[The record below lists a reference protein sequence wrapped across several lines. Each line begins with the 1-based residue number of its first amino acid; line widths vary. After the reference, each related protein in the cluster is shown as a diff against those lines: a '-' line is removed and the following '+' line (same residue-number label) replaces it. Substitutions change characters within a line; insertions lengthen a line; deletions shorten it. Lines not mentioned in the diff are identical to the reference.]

1 MILNI
6 KSTFGCF
13 FYVEEPLSLSGMQ
26 FLKSNQ
32 FIWNNQEGNYLLG
45 DRATFY
51 FQNYERL
58 DRCAKRHFDGVL
70 WFENCTVLV
79 ESDNRWICIKKDEE
93 TDLLEIESADDSIS
107 KNRKFELVSSASDLE
122 WLFINDKGEV
132 VCSFENTVSH
142 PLHQLKD
149 AIRRFG
155 KQGLSLQEISEKL
168 SDLEVFE
175 GEAGGM
181 KSYTYR
187 GVVLEYEFHRFQLS
201 QDEMNG
207 EIIYFKLRNIQRPF
221 EKFSADFYK
230 VVLNSAAVDI
240 AVFDLEQRYM
250 LINEFAVKNKEVRNW
265 LIGRTDFD
273 YCEFKGTDDSMA
285 KVRKEFFEQSM
296 RERRMVEMEEK
307 IIDADGNARYSLKRF
322 KPIIVQDE
330 IKYMMG
336 FGMDVT
342 AVIEAQEQ
350 LQKSLL
356 EKEALLGEIH
366 HRVKNN
372 LTVVYSLLELQAIQ
386 EKNVDI
392 AFAYRESQSRIK
404 AMALVHE
411 MLYKSNSFEA
421 IELFSYLKNLAEHL
435 QHLLSV
441 DKTVELK
448 FMGTPIELTISKAVT
463 CGLFANEILTNS
475 YKYAIPFVEKPEIRI
490 RLEEVGECIEMEI
503 SDNGPGLS
511 ADFEEG
517 KNASLGFKLMRTFAS
532 QLKGE
537 LEIASEGGLRYLL
550 KFKK

>member
-1 MILNI
+1 
-6 KSTFGCF
+6 
-13 FYVEEPLSLSGMQ
+13 MQ

-32 FIWNNQEGNYLLG
+32 FIWDSQKQEYLLG
-45 DRATFY
+45 
-51 FQNYERL
+51 ERVSL
-58 DRCAKRHFDGVL
+58 LLNNFKLLKSAADKKFEGFL
-70 WFENCTVLV
+70 WFNNKTVIIEPSLQ
-79 ESDNRWICIKKDEE
+79 WICIKREEE
-93 TDLLEIESADDSIS
+93 TDLLEIESFDGIS
-107 KNRKFELVSSASDLE
+107 SESEKFDLVSSALDLD
-122 WLFINDKGEV
+122 WIFINEKSEV
-132 VCSFENTVSH
+132 VCSFENKTNH
-142 PLHQLKD
+142 PIHQLKD
-149 AIRRFG
+149 ALLRFG
-155 KQGLSLQEISEKL
+155 KQGLSLREMSEKL

-175 GEAGGM
+175 GEEGGI

-187 GVVLEYEFHRFQLS
+187 GVVLEYKFHRFQLN
-201 QDEMNG
+201 QDEMKG
-207 EIIYFKLRNIQRPF
+207 EIIYFELKNIQRPF

-273 YCEFKGTDDSMA
+273 YCQFKGTDDSMA
-285 KVRKEFFEQSM
+285 KVRKEFFDQSK

-307 IIDADGNARYSLKRF
+307 IVDAEGKTRYSLKRF

-342 AVIEAQEQ
+342 AVIDAQEQ

-386 EKNVDI
+386 EKNADI

-411 MLYKSNSFEA
+411 MLYKSHSFEA

-435 QHLLSV
+435 QQLLSV
-441 DKTVELK
+441 NKTVELE
-448 FMGTPIELTISKAVT
+448 FIGTPVELPISKAVT

-475 YKYAIPFVEKPEIRI
+475 YKYAIPFANNPAIRI
-490 RLEEVGECIEMEI
+490 RLEEVNEFVEMEI
-503 SDNGPGLS
+503 SDNGPGLN

-532 QLKGE
+532 QLKGD
-537 LEIASEGGLRYLL
+537 LDIKSEDGLKYLL

>member
-1 MILNI
+1 MLLLFRTEVI
-6 KSTFGCF
+6 FGK
-13 FYVEEPLSLSGMQ
+13 MQ

-32 FIWNNQEGNYLLG
+32 FIFSADLQDYQKGEQANALMANSEIFSN
-45 DRATFY
+45 A
-51 FQNYERL
+51 
-58 DRCAKRHFDGVL
+58 AKNKFRDVL
-70 WFENCTVLV
+70 WF
-79 ESDNRWICIKKDEE
+79 DNRTVIVELDQRWVCIRRDQETELFEIEGASIFLKKKERFDLVKCTPDLEWICI
-93 TDLLEIESADDSIS
+93 
-107 KNRKFELVSSASDLE
+107 NQNCQVSY
-122 WLFINDKGEV
+122 
-132 VCSFENTVSH
+132 SFEDQAGH
-142 PLHQLKD
+142 PMHQLSD
-149 AIRRFG
+149 ALRRFS
-155 KQGLSLQEISEKL
+155 KQGLVLAQISEKL
-168 SDLEVFE
+168 TELEVLEVLE
-175 GEAGGM
+175 GGI
-181 KSYTYR
+181 KSFTYR
-187 GVVLEYEFHRFQLS
+187 GVVLEYEFHRFSLS
-201 QDEMNG
+201 QPDMEG
-207 EIIYFKLRNIQRPF
+207 EIVFFKLKNIQRPF

-285 KVRKEFFEQSM
+285 KVRKEFFEQSK

-307 IIDADGNARYSLKRF
+307 INDADGNARYSLKRF

-342 AVIEAQEQ
+342 PVIDAQEK

-411 MLYKSNSFEA
+411 MLYKSHSFEA
-421 IELFSYLKNLAEHL
+421 IELFAYLKNLAEHL

-441 DKTVELK
+441 V
-448 FMGTPIELTISKAVT
+448 
-463 CGLFANEILTNS
+463 
-475 YKYAIPFVEKPEIRI
+475 
-490 RLEEVGECIEMEI
+490 
-503 SDNGPGLS
+503 
-511 ADFEEG
+511 
-517 KNASLGFKLMRTFAS
+517 
-532 QLKGE
+532 
-537 LEIASEGGLRYLL
+537 
-550 KFKK
+550 

>member
-6 KSTFGCF
+6 KSTIGCF
-13 FYVEEPLSLSGMQ
+13 FYIREPLSLSRMQ

-32 FIWNNQEGNYLLG
+32 FIWNSEEREYLCGARAASIMEVSDLFKRSADNQFEN
-45 DRATFY
+45 F
-51 FQNYERL
+51 
-58 DRCAKRHFDGVL
+58 L
-70 WFENCTVLV
+70 WFENRSVIVEQDLRWVVLK
-79 ESDNRWICIKKDEE
+79 RTHE
-93 TDLLEIESADDSIS
+93 TDILEIEMASVFNE
-107 KNRKFELVSSASDLE
+107 KKEKFDLVKCSVDVE
-122 WLFINDKGEV
+122 WIFVNQRSEV
-132 VCSFENTVSH
+132 VYSFQKQAGH
-142 PLHQLKD
+142 PMHQLSD
-149 AIRRFG
+149 ALIRFS
-155 KQGLSLQEISEKL
+155 KQGLDLAQISDKL
-168 SDLEVFE
+168 SDLEVFKGHE
-175 GEAGGM
+175 GGS
-181 KSYTYR
+181 KSFTYR
-187 GVVLEYEFHRFQLS
+187 GVVLEYEFRRLAINQA
-201 QDEMNG
+201 EMKG
-207 EIIYFKLRNIQRPF
+207 EIVYLKLKNVQRPF

-250 LINEFAVKNKEVRNW
+250 LINEFAVNNKEVRNW

-285 KVRKEFFEQSM
+285 KIRKEFFEESK
-296 RERRMVEMEEK
+296 RERKMVEMEEK
-307 IIDADGNARYSLKRF
+307 IVDAEGKTRYSLKRF

-372 LTVVYSLLELQAIQ
+372 LTIVYSLLELQAIQ
-386 EKNVDI
+386 EKNADI

-411 MLYKSNSFEA
+411 MLYKSHSFEA
-421 IELFSYLKNLAEHL
+421 IELFAYLKNLAEHL
-435 QHLLSV
+435 QHLLAV
-441 DKTVELK
+441 NKTVELK
-448 FMGTPIELTISKAVT
+448 FIGEAVDLPISKAVT

-475 YKYAIPFVEKPEIRI
+475 YKYAIPFVENPEIRI
-490 RLEEVGECIEMEI
+490 RLEEVEGNVEMEI
-503 SDNGPGLS
+503 SDNGPGLND
-511 ADFEEG
+511 DFEEG

-537 LEIASEGGLRYLL
+537 LEIKSQDGLKYLL

>member
-1 MILNI
+1 
-6 KSTFGCF
+6 
-13 FYVEEPLSLSGMQ
+13 MQ
-26 FLKSNQ
+26 LLKSNQ
-32 FIWNNQEGNYLLG
+32 FIWNNQDRVYLWG
-45 DRATFY
+45 EKAAWY
-51 FQNYERL
+51 FQNSETFSR
-58 DRCAKRHFDGVL
+58 ATSNKFDGIFWYL
-70 WFENCTVLV
+70 NRTIIV
-79 ESDNRWICIKKDEE
+79 EPGLQWICLKRDHE
-93 TDLLEIESADDSIS
+93 TDLLEIETSSLSTA
-107 KNRKFELVSSASDLE
+107 KNEKFDLVSSAPNIE
-122 WLFINDKGEV
+122 WIFIDDNSRV
-132 VCSFENTVSH
+132 VCSFENMTGH
-142 PLHQLKD
+142 PIHQLKD
-149 AIRRFG
+149 ALLLFG
-155 KQGLSLQEISEKL
+155 KQGLGLSEISEKL
-168 SDLEVFE
+168 NDLEVYE

-187 GVVLEYEFHRFQLS
+187 GVVLEYMFHRFKLN
-201 QDEMNG
+201 QDEIKG
-207 EIIYFKLRNIQRPF
+207 EIIYFELKNIQRPF

-273 YCEFKGTDDSMA
+273 YCEFKGTNDSMA
-285 KVRKEFFEQSM
+285 KVRKEFFEQSK

-307 IIDADGNARYSLKRF
+307 IVDADGNARYSLKRF

-342 AVIEAQEQ
+342 PVIDAQEK

-411 MLYKSNSFEA
+411 MLYKSHSFEA
-421 IELFSYLKNLAEHL
+421 IELFAYLKNLAEHL

-441 DKTVELK
+441 NKTVELK
-448 FMGTPIELTISKAVT
+448 FIGKPVELNISKAVT

-475 YKYAIPFVEKPEIRI
+475 YKYAIPFVENPEIRI

-503 SDNGPGLS
+503 CDNGPGLN

-517 KNASLGFKLMRTFAS
+517 KNESLGFKLMRTFAS

-537 LEIASEGGLRYLL
+537 LEIKSEDGLKYLL

>member
-1 MILNI
+1 MLLLFRTEVI
-6 KSTFGCF
+6 FGK
-13 FYVEEPLSLSGMQ
+13 MQ

-32 FIWNNQEGNYLLG
+32 FIFSADLQDYQKGEQANALMANSEIFNNV
-45 DRATFY
+45 
-51 FQNYERL
+51 
-58 DRCAKRHFDGVL
+58 AKNKFRDVL
-70 WFENCTVLV
+70 WF
-79 ESDNRWICIKKDEE
+79 DNRTVIVELDQRWVCIRRDQETELFEIECASIFLKKKERFDLVKCTPDLEWICI
-93 TDLLEIESADDSIS
+93 
-107 KNRKFELVSSASDLE
+107 NQNCQVSY
-122 WLFINDKGEV
+122 
-132 VCSFENTVSH
+132 SFEDQAGH
-142 PLHQLKD
+142 PMHQLSD
-149 AIRRFG
+149 ALRRFS
-155 KQGLSLQEISEKL
+155 KQGLVLAQISEKL
-168 SDLEVFE
+168 TELEVLE
-175 GEAGGM
+175 GEEGGI
-181 KSYTYR
+181 KSFTYR
-187 GVVLEYEFHRFQLS
+187 GVVLEYEFHRFSLS
-201 QDEMNG
+201 QPDMEG
-207 EIIYFKLRNIQRPF
+207 EIVFFKLKNIQRPF

-273 YCEFKGTDDSMA
+273 YCEFKGSDDTMA
-285 KVRKEFFEQSM
+285 KVRKEYFEQSM

-307 IIDADGNARYSLKRF
+307 IIDAEGKARYSLKRF

-342 AVIEAQEQ
+342 PVIDAQEQ

-421 IELFSYLKNLAEHL
+421 IELFAYLKNLAEHL

-441 DKTVELK
+441 NKIVELK
-448 FMGTPIELTISKAVT
+448 FEGKPVELPISKAVT

-475 YKYAIPFVEKPEIRI
+475 YKYAFPIVEKPEIRI
-490 RLEEVGECIEMEI
+490 RLEEVNGIVEMEI
-503 SDNGPGLS
+503 TDNGPGLS

-537 LEIASEGGLRYLL
+537 LEITSGKGLKYLL

>member
-1 MILNI
+1 
-6 KSTFGCF
+6 
-13 FYVEEPLSLSGMQ
+13 MQ

-32 FIWNNQEGNYLLG
+32 LIWDENHKKFLCGSVAQRHLKELEIFEKCSANNFLDNIWFGN
-45 DRATFY
+45 RS
-51 FQNYERL
+51 
-58 DRCAKRHFDGVL
+58 
-70 WFENCTVLV
+70 VLV
-79 ESDNRWICIKKDEE
+79 DENGNWVCLKKIQE
-93 TDLLEIESADDSIS
+93 TDILEIESSSIDE
-107 KNRKFELVSSASDLE
+107 NRRAKFDLVDCAVDFE
-122 WLFINDKGEV
+122 WIFVGEKGNV
-132 VCSFENTVSH
+132 VFSFEGHVGQ
-142 PLHQLKD
+142 PIHQLSD
-149 AIRRFG
+149 ALIRFS
-155 KQGLSLQEISEKL
+155 KQGMTVEQIAEKL
-168 SDLEVFE
+168 TDLEVSE
-175 GEAGGM
+175 GEAGGV
-181 KSYTYR
+181 KSFSYR
-187 GVVLEYEFHRFQLS
+187 GVLLDYQFHRLPYQLF
-201 QDEMNG
+201 DLKG
-207 EIIYFKLRNIQRPF
+207 FIIYFQLKNIQRPF

-273 YCEFKGTDDSMA
+273 YCEFKGIDDSMA
-285 KVRKEFFEQSM
+285 KVRKEFFEQSK

-307 IIDADGNARYSLKRF
+307 IIDADGKARYSLKRF
-322 KPIIVQDE
+322 KPIVVQDE

-342 AVIEAQEQ
+342 AVIDAQEQ

-386 EKNVDI
+386 EKNEDI

-411 MLYKSNSFEA
+411 MLYKSHSFEA
-421 IELFSYLKNLAEHL
+421 IELFAYLKNLAEHL

-441 DKTVELK
+441 NKVVELK
-448 FMGTPIELTISKAVT
+448 FIGKAVDLPISKAVT

-475 YKYAIPFVEKPEIRI
+475 YKYAIPFSEKPEIKI
-490 RLEEVGECIEMEI
+490 RLEEVRDFVEMEI
-503 SDNGPGLS
+503 SDNGPGLKE
-511 ADFEEG
+511 DFEEG

-537 LEIASEGGLRYLL
+537 LEIKSENGLRYLL

>member
-1 MILNI
+1 
-6 KSTFGCF
+6 
-13 FYVEEPLSLSGMQ
+13 MQ

-32 FIWNNQEGNYLLG
+32 FIWSSEQREYLCG
-45 DRATFY
+45 VRAAALMRESDLF
-51 FQNYERL
+51 
-58 DRCAKRHFDGVL
+58 KRAAENKFKDVL
-70 WFENCTVLV
+70 WFQDRCLIVEKDQRWLVLKR
-79 ESDNRWICIKKDEE
+79 NQE
-93 TDLLEIESADDSIS
+93 TDLIEV
-107 KNRKFELVSSASDLE
+107 ELASSFAERRENYDLVECASDIE
-122 WLFINDKGEV
+122 WIYVNQNSEV
-132 VCSFENTVSH
+132 VYSFQNQTGH
-142 PLHQLKD
+142 PFHQLSD
-149 AIRRFG
+149 ALLRFS
-155 KQGLSLQEISEKL
+155 KQGLSLEQISEKL
-168 SDLEVFE
+168 SDLEVYE
-175 GEAGGM
+175 GQEGGV
-181 KSYTYR
+181 KSFTYR
-187 GVVLEYEFHRFQLS
+187 GVVLEYEFHRLKLDHLDMKGEVIYFQLK
-201 QDEMNG
+201 NV
-207 EIIYFKLRNIQRPF
+207 QRPF

-273 YCEFKGTDDSMA
+273 YCEFKGTDDTMA
-285 KVRKEFFEQSM
+285 KVRKEFFEQSK

-307 IIDADGNARYSLKRF
+307 IIDAEGKPRYSLKRF

-330 IKYMMG
+330 VKYMMG

-342 AVIEAQEQ
+342 PVIEAQEQ

-386 EKNVDI
+386 EKNADI

-411 MLYKSNSFEA
+411 MLYKSHSFEA
-421 IELFSYLKNLAEHL
+421 IELFAYLKNLAEHL

-441 DKTVELK
+441 NKIVELK
-448 FMGTPIELTISKAVT
+448 FLGEAVDLPISTAVT

-475 YKYAIPFVEKPEIRI
+475 YKYAIPFVENPEIRI
-490 RLEEVGECIEMEI
+490 RLEEVNGFVEMEI
-503 SDNGPGLS
+503 ADNGPGLKD
-511 ADFEEG
+511 DFEEG

-532 QLKGE
+532 QLKGD
-537 LEIASEGGLRYLL
+537 LEIKSEDGLRYLL

>member
-1 MILNI
+1 ML
-6 KSTFGCF
+6 
-13 FYVEEPLSLSGMQ
+13 FYVKELLSLGDMQ
-26 FLKSNQ
+26 FLRSSQ
-32 FIWNNQEGNYLLG
+32 FIWNSEKREYLCGARAASLMKEFDLFKRAAENQFE
-45 DRATFY
+45 D
-51 FQNYERL
+51 
-58 DRCAKRHFDGVL
+58 VL
-70 WFENCTVLV
+70 WFQNRCLIVEQDQRWVVLKR
-79 ESDNRWICIKKDEE
+79 DQE
-93 TDLLEIESADDSIS
+93 TDLIEIELASVFEE
-107 KNRKFELVSSASDLE
+107 KKEKFDLVKCASDIE
-122 WLFINDKGEV
+122 WIFVNEKSEV
-132 VCSFENTVSH
+132 VCSFQKQAGH
-142 PLHQLKD
+142 PIHQLSD
-149 AIRRFG
+149 ALIRFS
-155 KQGLSLQEISEKL
+155 KQGLDLPQISDKL
-168 SDLEVFE
+168 NDLEVFDDLE
-175 GEAGGM
+175 GGV
-181 KSYTYR
+181 KSFTYR
-187 GVVLEYEFHRFQLS
+187 GVVLEYDFHRFTLNQL
-201 QDEMNG
+201 EMKG
-207 EIIYFKLRNIQRPF
+207 EVIYFQLKNVQRPF

-273 YCEFKGTDDSMA
+273 YCEFKGTDDTMA
-285 KVRKEFFEQSM
+285 KVRKEFFEQSK

-307 IIDADGNARYSLKRF
+307 IVDADGKTRYSLKRF

-342 AVIEAQEQ
+342 PVIDAQEQ

-386 EKNVDI
+386 EKNADI

-411 MLYKSNSFEA
+411 MLYKSHSFEA

-435 QHLLSV
+435 QHLLAV
-441 DKTVELK
+441 NKTVELK
-448 FMGTPIELTISKAVT
+448 FIGESVDLPISRAVT

-475 YKYAIPFVEKPEIRI
+475 YKYAIPFVENPEIRI
-490 RLEEVGECIEMEI
+490 RLEEVNGFVEMEI
-503 SDNGPGLS
+503 ADNGPGLNE
-511 ADFEEG
+511 DFEEG
-517 KNASLGFKLMRTFAS
+517 KNESLGFKLMRTFAS

-537 LEIASEGGLRYLL
+537 LEIKSENGLRYLL

>member
-1 MILNI
+1 
-6 KSTFGCF
+6 
-13 FYVEEPLSLSGMQ
+13 MQ

-32 FIWNNQEGNYLLG
+32 FIYSADLQDYLKGEQASALLESSEIFKK
-45 DRATFY
+45 A
-51 FQNYERL
+51 
-58 DRCAKRHFDGVL
+58 AKSKFKDVL
-70 WFENCTVLV
+70 WFENRTLIV
-79 ESDNRWICIKKDEE
+79 ELDQRWVFIKRDQE
-93 TDLLEIESADDSIS
+93 TDFFEIESASIFQG
-107 KNRKFELVSSASDLE
+107 KKGKFDLVKCSADLE
-122 WLFINDKGEV
+122 WIFINQNSEV
-132 VCSFENTVSH
+132 TFSFEDQTGH
-142 PLHQLKD
+142 PIHQLSD
-149 AIRRFG
+149 ALRRFS
-155 KQGLSLQEISEKL
+155 KQGLASSQISEKL
-168 SDLEVFE
+168 TELEVLE
-175 GEAGGM
+175 GQEGGI
-181 KSYTYR
+181 KSFTYR
-187 GVVLEYEFHRFQLS
+187 GVVLEYEFHRFTLS
-201 QDEMNG
+201 QLEMKG
-207 EIIYFKLRNIQRPF
+207 EIVFLRLKNIQRPF

-285 KVRKEFFEQSM
+285 KVRKEFFEQSK

-342 AVIEAQEQ
+342 PVIDAQEQ

-448 FMGTPIELTISKAVT
+448 FMGTPVELTISKAVT

-475 YKYAIPFVEKPEIRI
+475 YKYAIPFVENPEIRI
-490 RLEEVGECIEMEI
+490 RLEEVGEFIEMEI

-511 ADFEEG
+511 LDFEEG

-537 LEIASEGGLRYLL
+537 LEITSDNGLKYLL

>member
-1 MILNI
+1 MLFLCEREAIFE
-6 KSTFGCF
+6 K
-13 FYVEEPLSLSGMQ
+13 MQ

-32 FIWNNQEGNYLLG
+32 FIYSADLQDYLKGEQAGLLIGNSAHLNKALEEKF
-45 DRATFY
+45 A
-51 FQNYERL
+51 N
-58 DRCAKRHFDGVL
+58 AI
-70 WFENCTVLV
+70 WFENRCVIV
-79 ESDNRWICIKKDEE
+79 ERDQRWVCIKKDEE
-93 TDLLEIESADDSIS
+93 TDLFEIENASVF
-107 KNRKFELVSSASDLE
+107 KEKREKFDLVKCTPDLE
-122 WLFINDKGEV
+122 WIFINEKCDITY
-132 VCSFENTVSH
+132 SFENQAGH
-142 PLHQLKD
+142 PIHQLSD
-149 AIRRFG
+149 ALKRFS
-155 KQGLSLQEISEKL
+155 KLGLSLPMISEKL
-168 SDLEVFE
+168 TELEVWQGEE
-175 GEAGGM
+175 GGI
-181 KSYTYR
+181 KSFTYR
-187 GVVLEYEFHRFQLS
+187 GVVLEYEFHRFALNHS
-201 QDEMNG
+201 EMMG
-207 EIIYFKLRNIQRPF
+207 EIVFLKLKNIQRPF

-273 YCEFKGTDDSMA
+273 YCEFKGTDDTMA
-285 KVRKEFFEQSM
+285 KVRKEFFEQSK

-307 IIDADGNARYSLKRF
+307 IIDADGKARYSLKRF

-386 EKNVDI
+386 EKNEDI

-411 MLYKSNSFEA
+411 MLYKSHSFEA
-421 IELFSYLKNLAEHL
+421 IELFAYLKNLAEHL

-441 DKTVELK
+441 NKIVALKFEGEPVEL
-448 FMGTPIELTISKAVT
+448 PISKAVT

-475 YKYAIPFVEKPEIRI
+475 YKYAFPVVERPEIKI
-490 RLEEVGECIEMEI
+490 RLEEINDIVEMEI

-517 KNASLGFKLMRTFAS
+517 KNSSLGFKLMRTFAS

-537 LEIASEGGLRYLL
+537 LEIISDNGLKYLL

>member
-1 MILNI
+1 MLLLFRTEVI
-6 KSTFGCF
+6 FGK
-13 FYVEEPLSLSGMQ
+13 MQ

-32 FIWNNQEGNYLLG
+32 FIFSADLQDYQKGEQANALMSNSEIFSN
-45 DRATFY
+45 A
-51 FQNYERL
+51 
-58 DRCAKRHFDGVL
+58 AKNKFRDVL
-70 WFENCTVLV
+70 WF
-79 ESDNRWICIKKDEE
+79 DNRTVIVELDQRWVCIRRDQETELFEIECASIFLKKKERFDLVKCTPDLEWICI
-93 TDLLEIESADDSIS
+93 
-107 KNRKFELVSSASDLE
+107 NQNCQVSY
-122 WLFINDKGEV
+122 
-132 VCSFENTVSH
+132 SFEDQAGH
-142 PLHQLKD
+142 PMHQLSD
-149 AIRRFG
+149 ALRRFS
-155 KQGLSLQEISEKL
+155 KQGLVLAQISEKL
-168 SDLEVFE
+168 TELEVLE
-175 GEAGGM
+175 GEEGGI
-181 KSYTYR
+181 KSFTYR
-187 GVVLEYEFHRFQLS
+187 GVVLEYDFHRFSLS
-201 QDEMNG
+201 QPDMEG
-207 EIIYFKLRNIQRPF
+207 EIVFFKLKNIQRPF

-273 YCEFKGTDDSMA
+273 YCEFKGSDDTMA
-285 KVRKEFFEQSM
+285 KVRKEYFEQSM

-307 IIDADGNARYSLKRF
+307 IIDAEGKARYSLKRF

-342 AVIEAQEQ
+342 PVIDAQEQ

-421 IELFSYLKNLAEHL
+421 IELFAYLKNLAEHL

-441 DKTVELK
+441 NKIVELK
-448 FMGTPIELTISKAVT
+448 FEGKPVELPISKAVT

-475 YKYAIPFVEKPEIRI
+475 YKYAFPIVEKPEIRI
-490 RLEEVGECIEMEI
+490 RLEEVNGIIEMEI
-503 SDNGPGLS
+503 TDNGPGLS

-537 LEIASEGGLRYLL
+537 LEITSGKGLKYLL

>member
-1 MILNI
+1 ML
-6 KSTFGCF
+6 
-13 FYVEEPLSLSGMQ
+13 FYVKELLSLSGMQ

-32 FIWNNQEGNYLLG
+32 FVWNAEQREYLFGVRAASLMAESDLLRRMAGNQFQ
-45 DRATFY
+45 DAFW
-51 FQNYERL
+51 FQNRSFIVEQ
-58 DRCAKRHFDGVL
+58 DRRWLVLKRDQ
-70 WFENCTVLV
+70 
-79 ESDNRWICIKKDEE
+79 E
-93 TDLLEIESADDSIS
+93 TDLIEIEQASIFDEKKEKFDLVRCSADI
-107 KNRKFELVSSASDLE
+107 EWIYVSENS
-122 WLFINDKGEV
+122 EV
-132 VCSFENTVSH
+132 VCSFQDQAGH
-142 PLHQLKD
+142 PIHQLSD
-149 AIRRFG
+149 ALIRFS
-155 KQGLSLQEISEKL
+155 KQGLDLPQISEKL
-168 SDLEVFE
+168 NDLEVFNDIE
-175 GEAGGM
+175 GGV
-181 KSYTYR
+181 KSFTYR
-187 GVVLEYEFHRFQLS
+187 GVVLEYEFHRFVLNQL
-201 QDEMNG
+201 EMKG
-207 EIIYFKLRNIQRPF
+207 EVIFFKLKNVQRPF

-273 YCEFKGTDDSMA
+273 YCEFKGIDDSMA
-285 KVRKEFFEQSM
+285 KVRKDFFEQSK
-296 RERRMVEMEEK
+296 RERRMVEMEER
-307 IIDADGNARYSLKRF
+307 IIDAEGRARYSLKRF
-322 KPIIVQDE
+322 KPIIVRDE
-330 IKYMMG
+330 MKYMMG

-386 EKNVDI
+386 EKNADI

-411 MLYKSNSFEA
+411 MLYKSHSFEA
-421 IELFSYLKNLAEHL
+421 IELFAYLQNLAEHL

-441 DKTVELK
+441 NKTVELK
-448 FMGTPIELTISKAVT
+448 FIGKAVDLPISKAVT

-475 YKYAIPFVEKPEIRI
+475 YKYAIPFADNPEIRI
-490 RLEEVGECIEMEI
+490 RLEEVGDFVEMEI
-503 SDNGPGLS
+503 SDNGPGLND
-511 ADFEEG
+511 DFEEG

-537 LEIASEGGLRYLL
+537 LEIKSEDGLKYLL

>member
-1 MILNI
+1 MLFLCKTEVI
-6 KSTFGCF
+6 FGM
-13 FYVEEPLSLSGMQ
+13 MQ

-32 FIWNNQEGNYLLG
+32 FIFSADLQDYLKGQQASALMESSEIFKETAESKFK
-45 DRATFY
+45 D
-51 FQNYERL
+51 
-58 DRCAKRHFDGVL
+58 VL
-70 WFENCTVLV
+70 WFENRTLIV
-79 ESDNRWICIKKDEE
+79 ESDQRWVLIKRDEE
-93 TDLLEIESADDSIS
+93 TDLFEIEGASIFLSKKGKFDLVQSA
-107 KNRKFELVSSASDLE
+107 VDLE
-122 WLFINDKGEV
+122 WIFINQNSEV
-132 VCSFENTVSH
+132 TFSFEDQTGH
-142 PLHQLKD
+142 PIHQLSD
-149 AIRRFG
+149 ALKRFS
-155 KQGLSLQEISEKL
+155 KQGLTTSQISEKL
-168 SDLEVFE
+168 TELEVLE
-175 GEAGGM
+175 GQEGGI
-181 KSYTYR
+181 KSFTYR
-187 GVVLEYEFHRFQLS
+187 GVVLEYEFHRFTLCQL
-201 QDEMNG
+201 EMKG
-207 EIIYFKLRNIQRPF
+207 EIVFLRLKNIQRPF

-273 YCEFKGTDDSMA
+273 YCEFKGTDNIMA
-285 KVRKEFFEQSM
+285 KVRKEFFEQSK

-342 AVIEAQEQ
+342 PVIDAQEK
-350 LQKSLL
+350 LQKSLM

-386 EKNVDI
+386 EKNADI

-411 MLYKSNSFEA
+411 MLYKSHSFEA
-421 IELFSYLKNLAEHL
+421 IELFAYLKNLAEHL

-441 DKTVELK
+441 NKIVDLKFEGEPVEL
-448 FMGTPIELTISKAVT
+448 PISKAVT

-475 YKYAIPFVEKPEIRI
+475 YKYAFPVVEHPEIRI
-490 RLEEVGECIEMEI
+490 RLEEVNEIVEMEI

-537 LEIASEGGLRYLL
+537 LEITSDNGLKYLL

>member
-1 MILNI
+1 
-6 KSTFGCF
+6 
-13 FYVEEPLSLSGMQ
+13 MQ
-26 FLKSNQ
+26 FLRSNQ
-32 FIWNNQEGNYLLG
+32 FIWNSDKREYFCGA
-45 DRATFY
+45 RAAALMDESDLF
-51 FQNYERL
+51 RRAA
-58 DRCAKRHFDGVL
+58 DKHFEEVL
-70 WFENCTVLV
+70 WFKDRSVIVEQDQRWVVLKRDQETDLIEIEQASIFDEKRENFDLV
-79 ESDNRWICIKKDEE
+79 KCSADVEWIFVSDNR
-93 TDLLEIESADDSIS
+93 
-107 KNRKFELVSSASDLE
+107 
-122 WLFINDKGEV
+122 EV
-132 VCSFENTVSH
+132 VYSFQNQAGH
-142 PLHQLKD
+142 PIHQLSD
-149 AIRRFG
+149 AIIRFS
-155 KQGLSLQEISEKL
+155 KQGIDLPQISEKL
-168 SDLEVFE
+168 NDLEVFKDTD
-175 GEAGGM
+175 GGI
-181 KSYTYR
+181 KSFTYR
-187 GVVLEYEFHRFQLS
+187 GVVLEYEFHRFSLNQL
-201 QDEMNG
+201 EMKG
-207 EIIYFKLRNIQRPF
+207 EVIFFKLKNVQRPF

-273 YCEFKGTDDSMA
+273 YCEFKGADDTMA
-285 KVRKEFFEQSM
+285 KVRKEFFEQSK

-307 IIDADGNARYSLKRF
+307 IVDAEGKTRYSLKRF

-342 AVIEAQEQ
+342 PVIDAQEQ

-386 EKNVDI
+386 EKNADI

-411 MLYKSNSFEA
+411 MLYKSHSFEA
-421 IELFSYLKNLAEHL
+421 IELFAYLKNLAEHL
-435 QHLLSV
+435 QHLLAVNKTVDLKFIGESV
-441 DKTVELK
+441 DL
-448 FMGTPIELTISKAVT
+448 PISKAVT

-475 YKYAIPFVEKPEIRI
+475 YKYAIPFAENPEIRI
-490 RLEEVGECIEMEI
+490 RLEEVNGFVEMEI
-503 SDNGPGLS
+503 ADNGPGLNE
-511 ADFEEG
+511 DFEEG

-537 LEIASEGGLRYLL
+537 LDIKSENGLRYLL

>member
-1 MILNI
+1 
-6 KSTFGCF
+6 
-13 FYVEEPLSLSGMQ
+13 MQ
-26 FLKSNQ
+26 FLKPNQ
-32 FIWNNQEGNYLLG
+32 FIWNNEQRIFIYGELAASLIRNSQL
-45 DRATFY
+45 FSKSV
-51 FQNYERL
+51 EIRL
-58 DRCAKRHFDGVL
+58 NDFL
-70 WFENCTVLV
+70 WF
-79 ESDNRWICIKKDEE
+79 DNRTVIHEGHGQWICIKRDAE
-93 TDLLEIESADDSIS
+93 TDILEIESASALKDVKGKFDLVTYTPKIDWIFIS
-107 KNRKFELVSSASDLE
+107 ENS
-122 WLFINDKGEV
+122 EV
-132 VCSFENTVSH
+132 VCSFEYISNH
-142 PLHQLKD
+142 PIHQLKD
-149 AIRRFG
+149 ALLRFA
-155 KQGLSLQEISEKL
+155 KQGLNL
-168 SDLEVFE
+168 SDLSGKLTELEVFE
-175 GEAGGM
+175 GAAGGL

-187 GVVLEYEFHRFQLS
+187 GVVLDYEFHRYSLNQI
-201 QDEMNG
+201 EMRG
-207 EIIYFKLRNIQRPF
+207 EIIYFKLKNIQRPF

-273 YCEFKGTDDSMA
+273 YCQFKGTDDSMA
-285 KVRKEFFEQSM
+285 KVRKDFFEQSM

-307 IIDADGNARYSLKRF
+307 IVDSEGKTRYSLKRF

-342 AVIEAQEQ
+342 PVIDAQEQ

-372 LTVVYSLLELQAIQ
+372 LTIVYSLLELQAIQ

-421 IELFSYLKNLAEHL
+421 IELFAYLKNLAEHL
-435 QHLLSV
+435 QHLLAV

-448 FMGTPIELTISKAVT
+448 FIGTPVELSISKAVT

-475 YKYAIPFVEKPEIRI
+475 YKYAFPVVEKPEIRI

-503 SDNGPGLS
+503 SDNGPGLK

-537 LEIASEGGLRYLL
+537 LSIKSEDGLNYLL

>member
-1 MILNI
+1 VLFLCKTEAI
-6 KSTFGCF
+6 FD
-13 FYVEEPLSLSGMQ
+13 VMQ
-26 FLKSNQ
+26 FLKPNQ
-32 FIWNNQEGNYLLG
+32 FIYSADQQDFLKGEQARLLMENSEFFSKSAENNFK
-45 DRATFY
+45 D
-51 FQNYERL
+51 
-58 DRCAKRHFDGVL
+58 DL
-70 WFENCTVLV
+70 WFENRTVIV
-79 ESDNRWICIKKDEE
+79 ESDKRWVCIKRNQD
-93 TDLLEIESADDSIS
+93 TDILEIEGGSLFQN
-107 KNRKFELVSSASDLE
+107 KKEKFDLVQCAPDLE
-122 WLFINDKGEV
+122 WIFINQNSEV
-132 VCSFENTVSH
+132 TYSFENQTGH
-142 PLHQLKD
+142 PIHQLSD
-149 AIRRFG
+149 ALKRFS
-155 KQGLSLQEISEKL
+155 KQGLELPQISEKL
-168 SDLEVFE
+168 TELEVLE
-175 GEAGGM
+175 GKEGGI
-181 KSYTYR
+181 KSFTYR
-187 GVVLEYEFHRFQLS
+187 GVVLEYEFHRLTLKQS
-201 QDEMNG
+201 EMKG
-207 EIIYFKLRNIQRPF
+207 EIIFFKLKNIQRPF

-285 KVRKEFFEQSM
+285 KVRREFFEQSK

-307 IIDADGNARYSLKRF
+307 IIDADGRTRYSLKRF

-342 AVIEAQEQ
+342 PVIDAQEQ

-386 EKNVDI
+386 EKNADI

-411 MLYKSNSFEA
+411 MLYKSHSFEA
-421 IELFSYLKNLAEHL
+421 IELFAYLKNLAEHL

-441 DKTVELK
+441 NKIVELK
-448 FMGTPIELTISKAVT
+448 FEGEPVELPISKAVT

-475 YKYAIPFVEKPEIRI
+475 YKYAFPFVENPEIRI
-490 RLEEVGECIEMEI
+490 RLEEVNEVIEMEI

-537 LEIASEGGLRYLL
+537 LEITSDSGLKYLL

>member
-1 MILNI
+1 M
-6 KSTFGCF
+6 F
-13 FYVEEPLSLSGMQ
+13 VELSLIGMQ

-32 FIWNNQEGNYLLG
+32 FIWDESREEYLFG
-45 DRATFY
+45 
-51 FQNYERL
+51 
-58 DRCAKRHFDGVL
+58 KGVL
-70 WFENCTVLV
+70 
-79 ESDNRWICIKKDEE
+79 
-93 TDLLEIESADDSIS
+93 
-107 KNRKFELVSSASDLE
+107 ELVSSLPAFKNAIDNKFQESNWYCNRSAIVEPNGKWVCVKRDEETEILEVENSSEFDFKKVKFDLVEFASELE
-122 WLFINDKGEV
+122 WIFVSDTGQV
-132 VCSFENTVSH
+132 TFTFEHQSGH
-142 PLHQLKD
+142 PIHQLSD
-149 AIRRFG
+149 ALLRFI
-155 KQGLSLQEISEKL
+155 KQGLDINQVSEKL
-168 SDLEVFE
+168 TDLEVFE
-175 GEAGGM
+175 GEGGGI
-181 KSYTYR
+181 KSFTYR
-187 GVVLEYEFHRFQLS
+187 GVVLEYEFHRFAIS
-201 QDEMNG
+201 QFDMNG
-207 EIIYFKLRNIQRPF
+207 IIIYLKLKNIQRPF

-273 YCEFKGTDDSMA
+273 YCEFKGIDDTMA
-285 KVRKEFFEQSM
+285 KIRKENFEQSK

-307 IIDADGNARYSLKRF
+307 IVDAEGKTRYSLKRF
-322 KPIIVQDE
+322 KPIMVQDE

-386 EKNVDI
+386 EKNSDI

-411 MLYKSNSFEA
+411 MLYKSHSFEA

-435 QHLLSV
+435 QHLLAV
-441 DKTVELK
+441 NKTVDLK
-448 FMGTPIELTISKAVT
+448 FLGEAVDLPISKAVT

-475 YKYAIPFVEKPEIRI
+475 YKYAIPFVESPEIQI
-490 RLEEVGECIEMEI
+490 RLEEVQGFVEMEI
-503 SDNGPGLS
+503 SDNGPGLKE
-511 ADFEEG
+511 DFEEG

-537 LEIASEGGLRYLL
+537 LEIKSQNGLKYLL

>member
-1 MILNI
+1 
-6 KSTFGCF
+6 
-13 FYVEEPLSLSGMQ
+13 MQ

-32 FIWNNQEGNYLLG
+32 FIWDKDKQTYHAGESARAVLNDFDLLKN
-45 DRATFY
+45 AV
-51 FQNYERL
+51 EH
-58 DRCAKRHFDGVL
+58 HFNKMV
-70 WFENCTVLV
+70 WCKNRTVLV
-79 ESDNRWICIKKDEE
+79 SDQLNWLCLKKDDE
-93 TDLLEIESADDSIS
+93 TDLLEIESSLSFQSEDA
-107 KNRKFELVSSASDLE
+107 KFDLVSCASDVDWIFVNE
-122 WLFINDKGEV
+122 KSNV
-132 VCSFENTVSH
+132 VCSFENKSNH
-142 PLHQLKD
+142 PIHQLRD
-149 AIRRFG
+149 ALLRFAQ
-155 KQGLSLQEISEKL
+155 QGLTLDKISERL
-168 SDLEVFE
+168 TDLEVFN

-181 KSYTYR
+181 KSFTYR
-187 GVVLEYEFHRFQLS
+187 GVVLEYEFHRFQLN
-201 QDEMNG
+201 QIEMKG
-207 EIIYFKLRNIQRPF
+207 EIIYFKLKNIQRPF

-250 LINEFAVKNKEVRNW
+250 LINEFAVKNKEIRNW

-273 YCEFKGTDDSMA
+273 YCEFKGIDDTMA
-285 KVRKEFFEQSM
+285 KVRKEAFEQSK
-296 RERRMVEMEEK
+296 RERRMIEMEEK
-307 IIDADGNARYSLKRF
+307 IIDAEGKARYSLKRF
-322 KPIIVQDE
+322 KPIVVKDE

-342 AVIEAQEQ
+342 PVIEAQEQ

-386 EKNVDI
+386 EKNADI

-411 MLYKSNSFEA
+411 MLYKSHSFEA
-421 IELFSYLKNLAEHL
+421 IELFSYLQNLAEHL

-441 DKTVELK
+441 NKTVELK
-448 FMGTPIELTISKAVT
+448 FIGKAVDLPISKAVT

-475 YKYAIPFVEKPEIRI
+475 YKYAIPVTDNPEIRI
-490 RLEEVGECIEMEI
+490 RLEESGDFIEMEI
-503 SDNGPGLS
+503 ADNGPGLS
-511 ADFEEG
+511 EDFEEG

-532 QLKGE
+532 QLQGE
-537 LEIASEGGLRYLL
+537 LEIKSEDGLKYLL

>member
-1 MILNI
+1 ML
-6 KSTFGCF
+6 F
-13 FYVEEPLSLSGMQ
+13 FVEEPLSLSGMQ

-32 FIWNNQEGNYLLG
+32 FIWNTELCEYICGARAALLMEESDLFKRAADNQFDDVLW
-45 DRATFY
+45 F
-51 FQNYERL
+51 L
-58 DRCAKRHFDGVL
+58 DRCLIVEQDQRWVVLKRDQ
-70 WFENCTVLV
+70 
-79 ESDNRWICIKKDEE
+79 E
-93 TDLLEIESADDSIS
+93 TDLIEIELASSFDD
-107 KNRKFELVSSASDLE
+107 KEEKFDLVKCAQDIE
-122 WLFINDKGEV
+122 WIFVNENSEV
-132 VCSFENTVSH
+132 VYSFQKQAGH
-142 PLHQLKD
+142 PIHQLSD
-149 AIRRFG
+149 ALIRFS
-155 KQGLSLQEISEKL
+155 KQGLDLSQISEKL
-168 SDLEVFE
+168 NDLEVFKDAE
-175 GEAGGM
+175 GGVR
-181 KSYTYR
+181 SFTYR
-187 GVVLEYEFHRFQLS
+187 GVVLEYDFHRFTLNQL
-201 QDEMNG
+201 EMKG
-207 EIIYFKLRNIQRPF
+207 DVIYFQLKNVQRPF

-273 YCEFKGTDDSMA
+273 YCEFKGTDDAMA
-285 KVRKEFFEQSM
+285 KVRKEFFEQSKH
-296 RERRMVEMEEK
+296 ERRMVEMEEK
-307 IIDADGNARYSLKRF
+307 IVDPEGKTRYSLKRF
-322 KPIIVQDE
+322 KPIIVQNE

-386 EKNVDI
+386 EKNADI

-421 IELFSYLKNLAEHL
+421 IELFAYLKNLAEHL
-435 QHLLSV
+435 QNLLAI

-448 FMGTPIELTISKAVT
+448 FIGEAVVLPINKAVT

-475 YKYAIPFVEKPEIRI
+475 YKYAIPYCDNPIICI
-490 RLEEVGECIEMEI
+490 RLEEKDGIVEIEI
-503 SDNGPGLS
+503 CDNGPGLNK
-511 ADFEEG
+511 DFEEG

-537 LEIASEGGLRYLL
+537 LEIKSENGLIYLL

>member
-1 MILNI
+1 ML
-6 KSTFGCF
+6 F
-13 FYVEEPLSLSGMQ
+13 FYKRAFIFIAMQ

-32 FIWNNQEGNYLLG
+32 FIWDSERRDFIKGNRVAEAFGDTVFFNEALDNNFSES
-45 DRATFY
+45 
-51 FQNYERL
+51 
-58 DRCAKRHFDGVL
+58 L
-70 WFENCTVLV
+70 WFQDRTVLV
-79 ESDNRWICIKKDEE
+79 DSEKNWICVKRSNE
-93 TDLLEIESADDSIS
+93 TDILEVECCSAFVQIEE
-107 KNRKFELVSSASDLE
+107 KFDLVKGAGDVE
-122 WLFINDKGEV
+122 WLYINEDGSV
-132 VCSFENTVSH
+132 IASFNHKQNH
-142 PLHQLKD
+142 PLHQLRE
-149 AIRRFG
+149 AVTRFSA
-155 KQGLSLQEISEKL
+155 QNLSLSEISDKL
-168 SDLEVFE
+168 SELEVLD
-175 GEAGGM
+175 GEAGGI
-181 KSYTYR
+181 KSFSYR
-187 GVVLEYEFHRFQLS
+187 GVVLEFQYNRLFVTQNNS
-201 QDEMNG
+201 KG
-207 EIIYFKLRNIQRPF
+207 VVIYFSLKKVQRPF

-273 YCEFKGTDDSMA
+273 YCQFKGTDDSMA
-285 KVRKEFFEQSM
+285 KVRKGFFEQSKN
-296 RERRMVEMEEK
+296 EKRMVEMEEK
-307 IIDADGNARYSLKRF
+307 IVDATGKVRYSLKRF

-386 EKNVDI
+386 EKNSDI

-411 MLYKSNSFEA
+411 MLYKSHSFEA
-421 IELFSYLKNLAEHL
+421 IELFAYLKNLAEHL

-441 DKTVELK
+441 NKTVELK
-448 FMGTPIELTISKAVT
+448 FIGKPVELNISKAVT

-475 YKYAIPFVEKPEIRI
+475 YKYAIPFVENPEIRI
-490 RLEEVGECIEMEI
+490 RLEEVDDCVEMEI
-503 SDNGPGLS
+503 CDNGPGLN

-537 LEIASEGGLRYLL
+537 LEIKSENGLKYLL

>member
-1 MILNI
+1 MLLLFRTEVI
-6 KSTFGCF
+6 FGK
-13 FYVEEPLSLSGMQ
+13 MQ

-32 FIWNNQEGNYLLG
+32 FIFSADLQDYQKGEQANALMANSEIFSN
-45 DRATFY
+45 A
-51 FQNYERL
+51 
-58 DRCAKRHFDGVL
+58 AKNKFRDVL
-70 WFENCTVLV
+70 WF
-79 ESDNRWICIKKDEE
+79 DNRTVIVELDQRWVCIRRDQETELFEIEGASIFLKKKERFDLVKCTPDLEWICI
-93 TDLLEIESADDSIS
+93 
-107 KNRKFELVSSASDLE
+107 NQNCQVSY
-122 WLFINDKGEV
+122 
-132 VCSFENTVSH
+132 SFEDQAGH
-142 PLHQLKD
+142 PMHQLSD
-149 AIRRFG
+149 ALRRFS
-155 KQGLSLQEISEKL
+155 KQGLVLAQISEKL
-168 SDLEVFE
+168 TELEVLEVLE
-175 GEAGGM
+175 GGI
-181 KSYTYR
+181 KSFTYR
-187 GVVLEYEFHRFQLS
+187 GVVLEYEFHRFSLS
-201 QDEMNG
+201 QPDMEG
-207 EIIYFKLRNIQRPF
+207 EIVFFKLKNIQRPF

-273 YCEFKGTDDSMA
+273 YCEFKGSDDTMA
-285 KVRKEFFEQSM
+285 KVRKEYFEQSM

-307 IIDADGNARYSLKRF
+307 IIDAEGKARYSLKRF

-342 AVIEAQEQ
+342 PVIDAQEQ

-421 IELFSYLKNLAEHL
+421 IELFAYLKNLAEHL

-441 DKTVELK
+441 NKIVELK
-448 FMGTPIELTISKAVT
+448 FEGKPVELPISKAVT

-475 YKYAIPFVEKPEIRI
+475 YKYAFPIVEKPEIRI
-490 RLEEVGECIEMEI
+490 RLEEVNGIIEMEI
-503 SDNGPGLS
+503 TDNGPGLS

-537 LEIASEGGLRYLL
+537 LEITSGKGLKYLL

>member
-32 FIWNNQEGNYLLG
+32 FIWNKQEGKYLLG
-45 DRATFY
+45 EKAAWY
-51 FQNYERL
+51 FQNSELFNR
-58 DRCAKRHFDGVL
+58 AASNKFEGAL
-70 WFENCTVLV
+70 WFNNRTVLV
-79 ESDNRWICIKKDEE
+79 KSDIDWFCLKRDQE
-93 TDLLEIESADDSIS
+93 TDLLEIEASYDAITE
-107 KNRKFELVSSASDLE
+107 NEKFDLVSSAPDLE
-122 WLFINDKGEV
+122 WIFINEKSEV
-132 VCSFENTVSH
+132 VCSFEKKTSH
-142 PLHQLKD
+142 PIHQLKD
-149 AIRRFG
+149 ALIRFR
-155 KQGLSLQEISEKL
+155 KQGLSLSEVSEKL

-175 GEAGGM
+175 GEEGGM

-187 GVVLEYEFHRFQLS
+187 GVVLEYKFHRFQVN
-201 QDEMNG
+201 QDEMKG
-207 EIIYFKLRNIQRPF
+207 EIIYFELKNIQRPF

-273 YCEFKGTDDSMA
+273 YCQFKGTDDSMA
-285 KVRKEFFEQSM
+285 KVRKEFFEQSK

-307 IIDADGNARYSLKRF
+307 IIDADGKPRYSLKRF

-342 AVIEAQEQ
+342 PVIDAQEQ

-372 LTVVYSLLELQAIQ
+372 LTIVYSLLELQAIQ
-386 EKNVDI
+386 EKNADI
-392 AFAYRESQSRIK
+392 VFAYRESQSRIK

-435 QHLLSV
+435 QQLLSV
-441 DKTVELK
+441 NKTVELK
-448 FMGTPIELTISKAVT
+448 FIGAPVELPISKAVT

-475 YKYAIPFVEKPEIRI
+475 YKYAIPFVNVPEIRI
-490 RLEEVGECIEMEI
+490 RLEEVNDFVEMEI
-503 SDNGPGLS
+503 SDNGPGLK

-532 QLKGE
+532 QLKGD
-537 LEIASEGGLRYLL
+537 LEIKSEDGLKYLL

>member
-1 MILNI
+1 
-6 KSTFGCF
+6 
-13 FYVEEPLSLSGMQ
+13 MQ

-32 FIWNNQEGNYLLG
+32 FIWNNDKHEFLFGNRAKLIFRDSLLLSRFAN
-45 DRATFY
+45 DLFKES
-51 FQNYERL
+51 FW
-58 DRCAKRHFDGVL
+58 FD
-70 WFENCTVLV
+70 NRTVVV
-79 ESDNRWICIKKDEE
+79 ESETKWVVIKQVEE
-93 TDLLEIESADDSIS
+93 TDLYEIESASDFQEKQD
-107 KNRKFELVSSASDLE
+107 KFDLVKCASDLE
-122 WLFINDKGEV
+122 WIFISEKSDIIS
-132 VCSFENTVSH
+132 SFQNQVGH
-142 PLHQLKD
+142 PIHQLSD
-149 AIRRFG
+149 ALVRFS
-155 KQGLSLQEISEKL
+155 KQGLNFAQISEKL
-168 SDLEVFE
+168 TDLEVFE
-175 GEAGGM
+175 GDEGGL
-181 KSYTYR
+181 KSFTYR
-187 GVVLEYEFHRFQLS
+187 GVVLEYAFHRFSVNQS
-201 QDEMNG
+201 EMRG
-207 EIIYFKLRNIQRPF
+207 EIVYLELKNIQRPF

-273 YCEFKGTDDSMA
+273 YCEFKGTDDTMA
-285 KVRKEFFEQSM
+285 KVRKEYFEQSK

-307 IIDADGNARYSLKRF
+307 IVDAEGKVRYSLKRF

-386 EKNVDI
+386 EKNADI

-411 MLYKSNSFEA
+411 MLYKSHSFEA

-441 DKTVELK
+441 DKTVGLNFIGK
-448 FMGTPIELTISKAVT
+448 AVDLPISKAVT

-475 YKYAIPFVEKPEIRI
+475 YKYAIPFVESPEIRI
-490 RLEEVGECIEMEI
+490 RLEEVEDFIEMEI
-503 SDNGPGLS
+503 ADNGPGLKE
-511 ADFEEG
+511 DFEEG

-537 LEIASEGGLRYLL
+537 LDIKSENGLRYLL

>member
-1 MILNI
+1 M
-6 KSTFGCF
+6 
-13 FYVEEPLSLSGMQ
+13 SGMQ

-32 FIWNNQEGNYLLG
+32 FIWNNQDRVYLWG
-45 DRATFY
+45 DKAAWC
-51 FQNYERL
+51 FQNSEIF
-58 DRCAKRHFDGVL
+58 KRAASNKFEGAL
-70 WFENCTVLV
+70 WFDNRTVLV
-79 ESDNRWICIKKDEE
+79 KSDLEWFCLKRDQE
-93 TDLLEIESADDSIS
+93 TDILEIESSSDSAVEIE
-107 KNRKFELVSSASDLE
+107 KFDLVSSTPKLE
-122 WLFINDKGEV
+122 WIFIDENSRV
-132 VCSFENTVSH
+132 VCSFEDKTSH
-142 PLHQLKD
+142 PIHQLND
-149 AIRRFG
+149 ALVRLG
-155 KQGLSLQEISEKL
+155 KQGLSLSEISEKL
-168 SDLEVFE
+168 NDLELPNGE
-175 GEAGGM
+175 GGGV

-187 GVVLEYEFHRFQLS
+187 GVVLEYEFHRFQLN
-201 QDEMNG
+201 QDEMKG
-207 EIIYFKLRNIQRPF
+207 EIIYFKLKNVQRPF

-273 YCEFKGTDDSMA
+273 YCEFKGTDDTMA
-285 KVRKEFFEQSM
+285 KVRKEFFEQSK

-342 AVIEAQEQ
+342 PVIDAQEQ

-421 IELFSYLKNLAEHL
+421 IELFAYLKNLAEHL

-448 FMGTPIELTISKAVT
+448 FIGTPVELTISKAVT

-490 RLEEVGECIEMEI
+490 RLEEVEDCVEMEI
-503 SDNGPGLS
+503 CDNGPGLN

-517 KNASLGFKLMRTFAS
+517 KNESLGFKLMRTFAS

-537 LEIASEGGLRYLL
+537 LEIKSEDGLKYLL

>member
-1 MILNI
+1 MILSI
-6 KSTFGCF
+6 KSTLGCF
-13 FYVEEPLSLSGMQ
+13 FCIHETLSLSKMQ

-32 FIWNNQEGNYLLG
+32 FIWNSEKREYFCGLRAAALMDESDLFRRASGNQFK
-45 DRATFY
+45 D
-51 FQNYERL
+51 
-58 DRCAKRHFDGVL
+58 VL
-70 WFENCTVLV
+70 WFQDRCLIVEQDQRWVVLKRDQETDLIEIELASSFDDKKEKFDLVKCSADV
-79 ESDNRWICIKKDEE
+79 EWIFVSDNR
-93 TDLLEIESADDSIS
+93 
-107 KNRKFELVSSASDLE
+107 
-122 WLFINDKGEV
+122 EV
-132 VCSFENTVSH
+132 VYSFQNQAGH
-142 PLHQLKD
+142 PIHQLSD
-149 AIRRFG
+149 ALIRFG
-155 KQGLSLQEISEKL
+155 KQGLNLTQISEKL
-168 SDLEVFE
+168 NDLEVFE
-175 GEAGGM
+175 GQEGGA
-181 KSYTYR
+181 KSFTYR
-187 GVVLEYEFHRFQLS
+187 GLVLEYEFHRFTLNQL
-201 QDEMNG
+201 EMKG
-207 EIIYFKLRNIQRPF
+207 EVIYFQLRNVQRPF

-273 YCEFKGTDDSMA
+273 YCEFKGTDDTMA
-285 KVRKEFFEQSM
+285 KVRKEFFEQSK

-307 IIDADGNARYSLKRF
+307 IVDAEGKTRYSLKRF

-386 EKNVDI
+386 EKNADI

-411 MLYKSNSFEA
+411 MLYKSHSFEA

-435 QHLLSV
+435 QHLLAV
-441 DKTVELK
+441 NKVVELK
-448 FMGTPIELTISKAVT
+448 FIGEAVDLPISTAVT

-475 YKYAIPFVEKPEIRI
+475 YKYAIPFVDSPVISI
-490 RLEEVGECIEMEI
+490 RLEEVNGFVEMEI
-503 SDNGPGLS
+503 SDNGPGLNK
-511 ADFEEG
+511 DFEEG

-532 QLKGE
+532 QLKGD
-537 LEIASEGGLRYLL
+537 LEIKSENGLIYLL

>member
-1 MILNI
+1 
-6 KSTFGCF
+6 
-13 FYVEEPLSLSGMQ
+13 MQ

-45 DRATFY
+45 ERAALY
-51 FQNYERL
+51 FKNYEFFKKTVKL
-58 DRCAKRHFDGVL
+58 KFEGVL
-70 WFENCTVLV
+70 WFDNCTVIV
-79 ESDNRWICIKKDEE
+79 EADNRWICIKKDGE
-93 TDLLEIESADDSIS
+93 TDVLEIESSDDSVS
-107 KNRKFELVSSASDLE
+107 KNEKFELVSSASDLE
-122 WLFINDKGEV
+122 WVFINEQSEV
-132 VCSFENTVSH
+132 VCSFENTASH
-142 PLHQLKD
+142 PIHQLKD

-155 KQGLSLQEISEKL
+155 KQGLGLQEISEKL

-175 GEAGGM
+175 GAAGGM

-187 GVVLEYEFHRFQLS
+187 GVVLEYEFHRFRLNQE
-201 QDEMNG
+201 EMNG
-207 EIIYFKLRNIQRPF
+207 EIIYFKLKNIQRPF

-273 YCEFKGTDDSMA
+273 YCEFKGADDTMA
-285 KVRKEFFEQSM
+285 KVRKEFFEQSK

-342 AVIEAQEQ
+342 PVIDAQEQ

-372 LTVVYSLLELQAIQ
+372 LTIVYSLLELQAIQ
-386 EKNVDI
+386 EKNTDI

-411 MLYKSNSFEA
+411 MLYKSHSFEA
-421 IELFSYLKNLAEHL
+421 IELFAYLKNLAEHL

-441 DKTVELK
+441 NKTVELK
-448 FMGTPIELTISKAVT
+448 FIGKPVELNISKAVT

-475 YKYAIPFVEKPEIRI
+475 YKYAIPFVENPEIRI

-503 SDNGPGLS
+503 CDNGPGLN

-517 KNASLGFKLMRTFAS
+517 KNESLGFKLMRTFAS

-537 LEIASEGGLRYLL
+537 LEIKSEDGLKYLL

>member
-1 MILNI
+1 M
-6 KSTFGCF
+6 F
-13 FYVEEPLSLSGMQ
+13 FLCQTEAIFETMQ

-32 FIWNNQEGNYLLG
+32 FIYSADLQDYLKGEQASSLLESSEI
-45 DRATFY
+45 FKK
-51 FQNYERL
+51 E
-58 DRCAKRHFDGVL
+58 AKSKFKDVL
-70 WFENCTVLV
+70 WFENRTLIV
-79 ESDNRWICIKKDEE
+79 ELDQRWVFIKRDQE
-93 TDLLEIESADDSIS
+93 TDLFEIESASIFQG
-107 KNRKFELVSSASDLE
+107 KKGKFDLVKCAADLE
-122 WLFINDKGEV
+122 WIFINQNSEV
-132 VCSFENTVSH
+132 TFSFEDQTGH
-142 PLHQLKD
+142 PIHQLSD
-149 AIRRFG
+149 ALRRFS
-155 KQGLSLQEISEKL
+155 KQGLMLSQVSEKL
-168 SDLEVFE
+168 TELEVLE
-175 GEAGGM
+175 GQEGGI
-181 KSYTYR
+181 KSFSYR
-187 GVVLEYEFHRFQLS
+187 GVVLEYEFHRFTLS
-201 QDEMNG
+201 QLEMKG
-207 EIIYFKLRNIQRPF
+207 EIVFLRLKNIQRPF

-273 YCEFKGTDDSMA
+273 YCEFKGTDNTMA
-285 KVRKEFFEQSM
+285 KVRKEFFEQSK

-342 AVIEAQEQ
+342 PVIDAQEQ
-350 LQKSLL
+350 LQKSLM

-386 EKNVDI
+386 EKNADV

-411 MLYKSNSFEA
+411 MLYKSHSFEA
-421 IELFSYLKNLAEHL
+421 IELFAYLKNLAEHL

-441 DKTVELK
+441 NKIVDLKFEGEPVEL
-448 FMGTPIELTISKAVT
+448 PISKAVT

-475 YKYAIPFVEKPEIRI
+475 YKYAFPVVEHPEIRI
-490 RLEEVGECIEMEI
+490 RLEEVNDIVEMEI

-537 LEIASEGGLRYLL
+537 LEITSNNGLKYLL

>member
-1 MILNI
+1 V
-6 KSTFGCF
+6 F
-13 FYVEEPLSLSGMQ
+13 FLCQTEAIFETMQ

-32 FIWNNQEGNYLLG
+32 FIYSADLQDYLKGEQASSLLESSEI
-45 DRATFY
+45 FKK
-51 FQNYERL
+51 E
-58 DRCAKRHFDGVL
+58 AKSKFKDVL
-70 WFENCTVLV
+70 WFENRTLIV
-79 ESDNRWICIKKDEE
+79 ELDQRWVFIKRDQE
-93 TDLLEIESADDSIS
+93 TDLFEIESASIFQG
-107 KNRKFELVSSASDLE
+107 KKGKFDLVKCAADLE
-122 WLFINDKGEV
+122 WIFINQNSEV
-132 VCSFENTVSH
+132 TFSFEDQTGH
-142 PLHQLKD
+142 PIHQLSD
-149 AIRRFG
+149 ALRRFS
-155 KQGLSLQEISEKL
+155 KQGLMLSQVSEKL
-168 SDLEVFE
+168 TELEVLE
-175 GEAGGM
+175 GQEGGI
-181 KSYTYR
+181 KSFSYR
-187 GVVLEYEFHRFQLS
+187 GVVLEYEFHRFTLS
-201 QDEMNG
+201 QLEMKG
-207 EIIYFKLRNIQRPF
+207 EIVFLRLKNIQRPF

-273 YCEFKGTDDSMA
+273 YCEFKGTDNTMA
-285 KVRKEFFEQSM
+285 KVRKEFFEQSK

-342 AVIEAQEQ
+342 PVIDAQEQ
-350 LQKSLL
+350 LQKSLM

-386 EKNVDI
+386 EKNADV

-411 MLYKSNSFEA
+411 MLYKSHSFEA
-421 IELFSYLKNLAEHL
+421 IELFAYLKNLAEHL

-441 DKTVELK
+441 NKIVDLKFEGEPVEL
-448 FMGTPIELTISKAVT
+448 PISKAVT

-475 YKYAIPFVEKPEIRI
+475 YKYAFPVVEHPEIRI
-490 RLEEVGECIEMEI
+490 RLEEVNDIVEMEI

-537 LEIASEGGLRYLL
+537 LEITSNNGLKYLL

>member
-1 MILNI
+1 
-6 KSTFGCF
+6 
-13 FYVEEPLSLSGMQ
+13 MQ

-32 FIWNNQEGNYLLG
+32 FIWNNQNQDYLWG
-45 DRATFY
+45 DKAAWY
-51 FQNYERL
+51 FQNSETFNR
-58 DRCAKRHFDGVL
+58 AASNKFDGIF
-70 WFENCTVLV
+70 WYHNRTIIV
-79 ESDNRWICIKKDEE
+79 EPGLQWICLKRVHE
-93 TDLLEIESADDSIS
+93 TDLLEIETSSLSTA
-107 KNRKFELVSSASDLE
+107 KNEKFDLVSSTPKLE
-122 WLFINDKGEV
+122 WIFIDENSRV
-132 VCSFENTVSH
+132 VCSFEDKTSH
-142 PLHQLKD
+142 PIHQLND
-149 AIRRFG
+149 ALVRLG
-155 KQGLSLQEISEKL
+155 KQGLSLSEISEKL
-168 SDLEVFE
+168 NDLELPNGE
-175 GEAGGM
+175 GGGV

-207 EIIYFKLRNIQRPF
+207 EIIYFKLKNIQRPF

-285 KVRKEFFEQSM
+285 KMRKEFFEQSK

-307 IIDADGNARYSLKRF
+307 IIDAEGKTRYSLKRF

-342 AVIEAQEQ
+342 PVIDAQEQ

-411 MLYKSNSFEA
+411 MLYKSHSFEA
-421 IELFSYLKNLAEHL
+421 IELFAYLKNLAEHL

-441 DKTVELK
+441 NRTVELK
-448 FMGTPIELTISKAVT
+448 FIGKPVELNISKAVT

-475 YKYAIPFVEKPEIRI
+475 YKYAIPFVENPEIRI

-503 SDNGPGLS
+503 CDNGPGLN

-517 KNASLGFKLMRTFAS
+517 KNESLGFKLMRTFAS

-537 LEIASEGGLRYLL
+537 LEIKSEDGLRYLL

>member
-1 MILNI
+1 MLFLCKTEAI
-6 KSTFGCF
+6 FD
-13 FYVEEPLSLSGMQ
+13 VMQ
-26 FLKSNQ
+26 FLKPNQ
-32 FIWNNQEGNYLLG
+32 FIYSADQQDFLKGEQARLLMENSEFFSKSAENNFK
-45 DRATFY
+45 D
-51 FQNYERL
+51 
-58 DRCAKRHFDGVL
+58 DL
-70 WFENCTVLV
+70 WFENRTVIV
-79 ESDNRWICIKKDEE
+79 ESDKRWVCIKRNQD
-93 TDLLEIESADDSIS
+93 TDILEIEGGSLFQN
-107 KNRKFELVSSASDLE
+107 KKEKFDLVQCAPDLE
-122 WLFINDKGEV
+122 WIFINQNSEV
-132 VCSFENTVSH
+132 TYSFENQTGH
-142 PLHQLKD
+142 PIHQLSD
-149 AIRRFG
+149 ALKRFS
-155 KQGLSLQEISEKL
+155 KQGLELPQISEKL
-168 SDLEVFE
+168 TELEVLE
-175 GEAGGM
+175 GKEGGI
-181 KSYTYR
+181 KSFTYR
-187 GVVLEYEFHRFQLS
+187 GVVLEYEFHRLTLKQS
-201 QDEMNG
+201 EMKG
-207 EIIYFKLRNIQRPF
+207 EIIFFKLKNIQRPF

-285 KVRKEFFEQSM
+285 KVRREFFEQSK

-307 IIDADGNARYSLKRF
+307 IIDADGRTRYSLKRF

-342 AVIEAQEQ
+342 PVIDAQEQ

-386 EKNVDI
+386 EKNADI

-411 MLYKSNSFEA
+411 MLYKSHSFEA
-421 IELFSYLKNLAEHL
+421 IELFAYLKNLAEHL

-441 DKTVELK
+441 NKIVELK
-448 FMGTPIELTISKAVT
+448 FEGEPVELPISKAVT

-475 YKYAIPFVEKPEIRI
+475 YKYAFPFVENPEIRI
-490 RLEEVGECIEMEI
+490 RLEEVNEVIEMEI

-537 LEIASEGGLRYLL
+537 LEITSDSGLKYLL

>member
-1 MILNI
+1 
-6 KSTFGCF
+6 
-13 FYVEEPLSLSGMQ
+13 MQ

-32 FIWNNQEGNYLLG
+32 FIWNNQNQDYLWG
-45 DRATFY
+45 DKAAWY
-51 FQNYERL
+51 FQNSETFNR
-58 DRCAKRHFDGVL
+58 AASNKFDGIF
-70 WFENCTVLV
+70 WYHNRTIIV
-79 ESDNRWICIKKDEE
+79 EPGLQWICLKRVHE
-93 TDLLEIESADDSIS
+93 TDLLEIETSSLSTA
-107 KNRKFELVSSASDLE
+107 KNEKFDLVSSTPKLE
-122 WLFINDKGEV
+122 WIFIDENSRV
-132 VCSFENTVSH
+132 VCSFEDKTSH
-142 PLHQLKD
+142 PIHQLND
-149 AIRRFG
+149 ALVRLG
-155 KQGLSLQEISEKL
+155 KQGLSLSEISEKL
-168 SDLEVFE
+168 NDLELPNGE
-175 GEAGGM
+175 GGGV

-207 EIIYFKLRNIQRPF
+207 EIIYFKLKNIQRPF

-285 KVRKEFFEQSM
+285 KMRKEFFEQSK

-307 IIDADGNARYSLKRF
+307 IIDAEGKTRYSLKRF

-342 AVIEAQEQ
+342 PVIDAQEQ

-372 LTVVYSLLELQAIQ
+372 LTIVYSLLELQAIQ
-386 EKNVDI
+386 EKNADI
-392 AFAYRESQSRIK
+392 VLAYRESQSRIK

-411 MLYKSNSFEA
+411 MLYKSHSFEA
-421 IELFSYLKNLAEHL
+421 IELFAYLKNLAEHL

-441 DKTVELK
+441 NKTVELK
-448 FMGTPIELTISKAVT
+448 FIGKPVELNISKAVT

-475 YKYAIPFVEKPEIRI
+475 YKYAIPFVENPEIRI

-503 SDNGPGLS
+503 CDNGPGLN

-517 KNASLGFKLMRTFAS
+517 KNESLGFKLMRTFAS

-537 LEIASEGGLRYLL
+537 LEIKSEDGLRYLL

>member
-1 MILNI
+1 
-6 KSTFGCF
+6 
-13 FYVEEPLSLSGMQ
+13 MQ

-32 FIWNNQEGNYLLG
+32 FIWNNQNQDYLWG
-45 DRATFY
+45 DKAVWY
-51 FQNYERL
+51 FQNIEIFKRAALCKFEGIPWYENR
-58 DRCAKRHFDGVL
+58 
-70 WFENCTVLV
+70 TILV
-79 ESDNRWICIKKDEE
+79 ESELQWICLKRDPE
-93 TDLLEIESADDSIS
+93 TDILEIESSFDPGAKIE
-107 KNRKFELVSSASDLE
+107 KFDLVSSTPDLE
-122 WLFINDKGEV
+122 WIFIDENSRV
-132 VCSFENTVSH
+132 ICSFENKTSH
-142 PLHQLKD
+142 PIHQLKD
-149 AIRRFG
+149 VLFRFE
-155 KQGLSLQEISEKL
+155 KQGLSLSEISEKL
-168 SDLEVFE
+168 NDLELPNGE
-175 GEAGGM
+175 GGGV

-187 GVVLEYEFHRFQLS
+187 GVVLEYEFHRFKLN
-201 QDEMNG
+201 QDEMKG
-207 EIIYFKLRNIQRPF
+207 EIIYFKLKNVQRPF

-273 YCEFKGTDDSMA
+273 YCEFKGTDDTMA

-307 IIDADGNARYSLKRF
+307 IVNAEGKTRYSLKRF

-342 AVIEAQEQ
+342 PVIDAQEQ

-372 LTVVYSLLELQAIQ
+372 LTIVYSLLELQAIQ
-386 EKNVDI
+386 EKNADI
-392 AFAYRESQSRIK
+392 VLAYRESQSRIK

-411 MLYKSNSFEA
+411 MLYKSHSFEA
-421 IELFSYLKNLAEHL
+421 IELFAYLKNLAEHL

-441 DKTVELK
+441 NKTVELK
-448 FMGTPIELTISKAVT
+448 FIGKPVELNISKAVT

-503 SDNGPGLS
+503 CDNGPGLN

-517 KNASLGFKLMRTFAS
+517 KNESLGFKLMRTFAS

-537 LEIASEGGLRYLL
+537 LEIKSEDGLKYLL

>member
-1 MILNI
+1 MLLLFRTEVI
-6 KSTFGCF
+6 FGK
-13 FYVEEPLSLSGMQ
+13 MQ

-32 FIWNNQEGNYLLG
+32 FIFSADLQDYQKGEQANALMANSEIFSN
-45 DRATFY
+45 A
-51 FQNYERL
+51 
-58 DRCAKRHFDGVL
+58 AKNKFRDVL
-70 WFENCTVLV
+70 WF
-79 ESDNRWICIKKDEE
+79 DNRTVIVELDQRWVCIRRDQETELFEIEGASIFLKKKERFDLVKCTPDLEWICI
-93 TDLLEIESADDSIS
+93 
-107 KNRKFELVSSASDLE
+107 NQNCQVSY
-122 WLFINDKGEV
+122 
-132 VCSFENTVSH
+132 SFEDQAGH
-142 PLHQLKD
+142 PMHQLSD
-149 AIRRFG
+149 ALRRFS
-155 KQGLSLQEISEKL
+155 KQGLVLAQISEKL
-168 SDLEVFE
+168 TELEVLEVLE
-175 GEAGGM
+175 GGI
-181 KSYTYR
+181 KSFTYR
-187 GVVLEYEFHRFQLS
+187 CVVLEYEFHRFSLS
-201 QDEMNG
+201 QPDMEG
-207 EIIYFKLRNIQRPF
+207 EIVFFKLKNIQRPF

-273 YCEFKGTDDSMA
+273 YCEFKGSDDTMA
-285 KVRKEFFEQSM
+285 KVRKEYFEQSM

-307 IIDADGNARYSLKRF
+307 IIDAEGKARYSLKRF

-342 AVIEAQEQ
+342 PVIDAQEQ

-421 IELFSYLKNLAEHL
+421 IELFAYLKNLAEHL

-441 DKTVELK
+441 NKIVELK
-448 FMGTPIELTISKAVT
+448 FEGKPVELPISKAVT

-475 YKYAIPFVEKPEIRI
+475 YKYAFPIVEKPEIRI
-490 RLEEVGECIEMEI
+490 RLEEVNGIIEMEI
-503 SDNGPGLS
+503 TDNGPGLS

-537 LEIASEGGLRYLL
+537 LDITSNNGLKYLL